1 MEETT
6 TTSESESESTDK
18 ATPKRKLRR
27 AWRWLLI
34 CAAIVCVGVV
44 VWLLTVEVALW
55 RGAANIE
62 ARRHDRALRWLETAE
77 RIAPPRAELH
87 FLLARCYR
95 RLEEF
100 DDVED
105 HLRQAHKLEWDVNQL
120 EREQWIALAQTGQ
133 YDAMSSHWA
142 ELFEDV
148 GSDGPE
154 ISRAYTTMC
163 LALFRFQEAN
173 EVLAAWEKDFP
184 EDAEPLVMRGRLSET
199 NLNWAGA
206 VDHYRE
212 ALRLDPQRQDAHF
225 GLAKALVNLGQVE
238 KAREILK
245 SVVKQEPENWEARL
259 VLAQCLVK
267 LDQLSEARSEL
278 EKVVTA
284 QPSNADALL
293 EAGNVELAQHNTR
306 LAAKYLKKALELK
319 PENREIAYAAARTF
333 QAAGDHEEA
342 RKLFKFVDEATE
354 PLIRLKKLIGQLL
367 AEPDNLDLRFE
378 VALITWR
385 YKSREE
391 GERWLLSLLNFEP
404 RHPPTHALL
413 AEHFN
418 LNGDQKRAL
427 FHKRL
432 AEAAAGQIV
441 PPDEA
446 SPEKPDSSE
455 P

>member
-6 TTSESESESTDK
+6 TTSVPESADK
-18 ATPKRKLRR
+18 TTPKRKLRR
-27 AWRWLLI
+27 GWRWLLI
-34 CAAIVCVGVV
+34 GVAIASVGVV
-44 VWLLTVEVALW
+44 AWLLSIEVALW

-77 RIAPPRAELH
+77 LISPPRAELN

-100 DDVED
+100 DEVED
-105 HLRQAHKLEWDVNQL
+105 HLRKAHELEWDVNQL

-133 YDAMSSHWA
+133 YNAMSPHWA

-154 ISRAYTTMC
+154 ISKAYTTMC
-163 LALFRFQEAN
+163 FALFQFREAN

-184 EDAEPLVMRGRLSET
+184 EDAEPHVMRGRLSET

-206 VDHYRE
+206 ADHYRE
-212 ALRLDPQRQDAHF
+212 ALRLDPLRQDAHF
-225 GLAKALVNLGQVE
+225 GLSKSLVNLGQIE
-238 KAREILK
+238 KAREILR

-267 LDQLSEARSEL
+267 LDQLSEARTEL
-278 EKVVTA
+278 EKVIAA

-293 EAGNVELAQHNTR
+293 EAGNVELAQQNTR
-306 LAAKYLKKALELK
+306 LAAKFLKKALELK
-319 PENREIAYAAARTF
+319 PENREIAYAAARTL

-367 AEPDNLDLRFE
+367 AEPDNLNLRFE

-391 GERWLLSLLNFEP
+391 GKRWLLSLLNYEP

-413 AEHFN
+413 AEHYN
-418 LNGDQKRAL
+418 LIGDRERAL
-427 FHKRL
+427 HHQRL
-432 AEAAAGQIV
+432 AEAAVGSIV